1 MKYIIYD
8 IENIEP
14 IKQTST
20 LMQSDNEFTKSY
32 ISGANLRGAFI
43 ANYMVQ
49 KGVKDINQGEHK
61 EKLLK
66 GGLKFL
72 NAYPS
77 GSSNNRTL
85 PFPKCYYGEK
95 DEIKRFNIT
104 NDLNI
109 VEFGDELSSDKDYD
123 KIKTFEFSD
132 WNLEEETFNP
142 IEIEKVGN
150 LHIRKGHNDDNKLFR
165 YEAIKPGQSFKGIII
180 CENDDYAKECED
192 ILRKGTFYVGG
203 SKGSGYGLCKISKIK
218 IKNENPEICDLEDI
232 LAEEET
238 EELIIVA
245 VSDIIYRNE
254 AGLYQ
259 TFIDEEFLKKELNVD
274 NVTLKES
281 FIETDYLTGF
291 NNKWG
296 YKLPN
301 VLGIRAG
308 SVFVYEIDGELDE
321 DIIKKLCN
329 KGVGERKSEG
339 FGRLLLLSNLP
350 FNRVSIEN
358 KEDEKSK
365 KVNLDADE
373 QQQMSLIVNRIYRE
387 KLNNKLS
394 EKVLELSD
402 RLDGQK
408 NITKNQWGKL
418 YSMMFLLEGLAPN
431 DGLNKIKNYFTN
443 INDKK
448 LNTELKHA
456 FKKIKLRDVE
466 LQKYIID
473 ELENLKESDFYS
485 KYLQSIEMGE
495 IKNSILEEE
504 IYNYKVQVLKE
515 LFRLQL
521 REAVRKGEN

>member
-49 KGVKDINQGEHK
+49 KGIKDINEGQHK

-72 NAYPS
+72 NAYS
-77 GSSNNRTL
+77 VDSSKNRTL

-104 NDLNI
+104 NNLKLI
-109 VEFGDELSSDKDYD
+109 EFGEEMDSDKDYD
-123 KIKTFEFSD
+123 KVKHFEFAT
-132 WNLEEETFNP
+132 WNLDDEAFNP

-150 LHIRKGHNDDNKLFR
+150 LHIRKGHKDDNKLFR
-165 YEAIKPGQSFKGIII
+165 YEAIKAKQNFKGIII
-180 CENDDYAKECED
+180 CENDDYVKECEE
-192 ILRKGTFYVGG
+192 ILRAGMFYVGG
-203 SKGSGYGLCKISKIK
+203 SKGSGYGLCKISKIR
-218 IKNENPEICDLEDI
+218 IKDENPEISNLEEI

-245 VSDIIYRNE
+245 TSDIIYRSE

-259 TFIDEEFLKKELNVD
+259 TFIDEEFLKKELKVN

-281 FIETDYLTGF
+281 FIETDYFTGF

-296 YKLPN
+296 YRLPN
-301 VLGIRAG
+301 VLGIKAG
-308 SVFVYEIDGELDE
+308 SVFVYEIDGELGE
-321 DIIKKLCN
+321 DIIKDLTH
-329 KGVGERKSEG
+329 KGVGERKSDG
-339 FGRLLLLSNLP
+339 FGRILLLSSLP
-350 FNRVSIEN
+350 FSSVTIEN
-358 KEDEKSK
+358 KEDKKSNEIKLYEDEK
-365 KVNLDADE
+365 
-373 QQQMSLIVNRIYRE
+373 QQMLLIVNRIYRE
-387 KLNNKLS
+387 KLSNKLS

-402 RLDGQK
+402 KLSGQK
-408 NITKNQWGKL
+408 NINKNQWGKL
-418 YSMMFLLEGLAPN
+418 YNMMFLLEGLTPN
-431 DGLNKIKNYFTN
+431 DGLNKIKKYFRN

-448 LNTELKHA
+448 LNSELKHA
-456 FKKIKLRDVE
+456 FKKIKVRDVE
-466 LQKYIID
+466 LQKFITD
-473 ELENLKESDFYS
+473 ELDNLTESDFYS
-485 KYLQSIEMGE
+485 KYLQSLE
-495 IKNSILEEE
+495 IGNIKISISMEE

-521 REAVRKGEN
+521 REAIRKGEN

>member
-20 LMQSDNEFTKSY
+20 LMQADNEFTKSY

-49 KGVKDINQGEHK
+49 KGVKDINEGEHK

-72 NAYPS
+72 NAYPTGPS
-77 GSSNNRTL
+77 RNRTL

-104 NDLNI
+104 NDLKI
-109 VEFGDELSSDKDYD
+109 IEFGEELDWDKDYD
-123 KIKTFEFSD
+123 KIKTFEFTD

-142 IEIEKVGN
+142 VEVEKVGN

-165 YEAIKPGQSFKGIII
+165 YEAIKAGQSFKGIII

-218 IKNENPEICDLEDI
+218 IKNENPEISDLEDI

-245 VSDIIYRNE
+245 ASDIIYRNE
-254 AGLYQ
+254 AGLYK
-259 TFIDEEFLKKELNVD
+259 TFIDEEFLKNKLKVD
-274 NVTLKES
+274 KVTLKES
-281 FIETDYLTGF
+281 FIETDYFTGF

-296 YKLPN
+296 YRLPN
-301 VLGIRAG
+301 VLGIKSG
-308 SVFVYEIDGELDE
+308 SVFVYEIDGELEE
-321 DIIKKLCN
+321 DIIKELCD
-329 KGVGERKSEG
+329 KGIGERKSEG
-339 FGRLLLLSNLP
+339 FGRVILLSNLP
-350 FNRVSIEN
+350 FNRIALEN
-358 KEDEKSK
+358 KEDK
-365 KVNLDADE
+365 KVKEVNLNEDE
-373 QQQMSLIVNRIYRE
+373 QQQMSLIVNRIFRE

-402 RLDGQK
+402 KLDGRK

-418 YSMMFLLEGLAPN
+418 YSMMFLLEGLSPE
-431 DGLNKIKNYFTN
+431 DGLNKIKKYFSN
-443 INDKK
+443 IDDKK
-448 LNTELKHA
+448 LNSELKYS
-456 FKKIKLRDVE
+456 FKKIKVRDVE
-466 LQKYIID
+466 LQKYIVD
-473 ELENLKESDFYS
+473 ELDNLKEIDFYS
-485 KYLQSIEMGE
+485 KYLQSIEISK
-495 IKNSILEEE
+495 IKNSISEEE

-521 REAVRKGEN
+521 REAIRKGEN